1 MKKIL
6 VLLFIATIIFNACKS
21 KTEFVINGEVTNV
34 GDTHKVY
41 LFVGDSL
48 GQMKPV
54 DSTFLD
60 EDQKFTLKAQSV
72 NPDFYRILS
81 VLFLS
86 PRIKDQT
93 NSN

>member
-6 VLLFIATIIFNACKS
+6 VLLFFATIILNACKS
-21 KTEFVINGEVTNV
+21 KTEFVIKGEVTNI
-34 GDTHKVY
+34 GETHKVY

-60 EDQKFTLKAQSV
+60 EDQKLDRKSV
-72 NPDFYRILS
+72 
-81 VLFLS
+81 V
-86 PRIKDQT
+86 
-93 NSN
+93 